1 MTTEKSNTGMRV
13 LTVLLAVLLVVAG
26 VMVFKLYN
34 QEKETKAQ
42 LMKEKEIVLNDLN
55 DMVVKYDEVIEE
67 NNLVNTDLN
76 AARERVQILID
87 SVEVM
92 KADISVLRKYQN
104 QVSKLNSQL
113 EYLFA
118 QNDSLRG
125 RNSLLALRVN
135 ETKEQLEVS
144 NKAGDS
150 LANKAKELE
159 TVIAKEARLSVV
171 SLKSNAVIERR
182 SGRLVENDN
191 ANRVDIIRT
200 CFTVP
205 TNRLAESG
213 DKVLF
218 VQVKDPSGNV
228 MGANQTITVDG
239 EEVTYSKISRFYYEN
254 KPLDVCENIK
264 KSSDNFAEGKY
275 TVNVF
280 NGTEL
285 LSTTS
290 FTLD

>member
-13 LTVLLAVLLVVAG
+13 LTILLAVLLVVAG
-26 VMVFKLYN
+26 VMVVKLYN

-42 LMKEKEIVLNDLN
+42 LEQEKEIVLKDLN

-67 NNLVNTDLN
+67 NNLINSDLN
-76 AARERVQILID
+76 EARERVRILID

-92 KADISVLRKYQN
+92 KADISVLRRYRS
-104 QVSKLNSQL
+104 QVSKLNAQL

-125 RNSLLALRVN
+125 TNTLLAIRVN
-135 ETKEQLEVS
+135 ETKEQLEKS
-144 NKAGDS
+144 TAKGDS
-150 LANKAKELE
+150 LATKAAELE

-171 SLKSNAVIERR
+171 GLKSNAVIERN

-191 ANRVDIIRT
+191 ASRVDLIRT
-200 CFTVP
+200 CFTIP
-205 TNRLAESG
+205 TNRLAEPG

-218 VQVKDPSGNV
+218 IQVKDPKGMI

-239 EEVTYSKISRFYYEN
+239 QQITYSKISRFYYEN

-264 KSSDNFAEGKY
+264 NTRGDFLEGKY
-275 TVNVF
+275 VANVY
-280 NGTEL
+280 NGNEL
-285 LSTTS
+285 LSSTE